1 MEFDDLMKAF
11 AAKYGVNDM
20 EVENGAVAI
29 DADGT
34 RVELLDDAP
43 ARRVLVC
50 AEIGSAPQ
58 KADPRL
64 DAMMLQAN
72 FLLRGTDGA
81 TLCRNPETGACAIV
95 QPLAFV
101 EADAESLGAVVESL
115 VTQAEHW
122 RKVADGLGTAE
133 TERAAKETSDATHHD
148 HLARGFLH
156 V

>member
-1 MEFDDLMKAF
+1 M
-11 AAKYGVNDM
+11 ND
-20 EVENGAVAI
+20 A
-29 DADGT
+29 
-34 RVELLDDAP
+34 RV
-43 ARRVLVC
+43 
-50 AEIGSAPQ
+50 
-58 KADPRL
+58 
-64 DAMMLQAN
+64 
-72 FLLRGTDGA
+72 TDGA